1 MNSAIPAEQRLMMM
15 LKKKLK
21 SLDANTSSNQ
31 KQSKEILD
39 VPDFLNKYG
48 DQVVLEYLVENP
60 ELNKQ
65 LGDPLKLSDDG
76 KPGILDNWAHKT
88 SGRVA
93 ILPTAKQKVFYDE
106 IINRY
111 QDYVEYLQQTG
122 EYDLEVETLNLQAET
137 INSQVV
143 KVGKSPNSVFG
154 EDSILETIKA
164 NVLKKPFKKDELV
177 LMIGQALDGK
187 TAGEIQEEMT
197 GAFET
202 FMSNKIDSDIATA
215 NIRMDELIANIKNEK
230 KYRKAENPEFFL
242 KARKAEIE
250 HATKL
255 KMQKMNDDHHL
266 IHGNIS
272 RLFEF
277 FTIGRVINYPFKNY
291 EGNKE
296 NVKGVCL
303 GIHIDI
309 RRNNPY
315 APSAIK
321 IKFALAS
328 SLKYLA
334 ITAGPKFMQQ
344 LSAIQGESYAIRDWQ
359 SRDTMDNW
367 NTIIA
372 KSSVDRNVR
381 HMITGNLLQ
390 AYASYRGNL
399 VSYTLMDGSE
409 KKGILMAEQW
419 IPKQGGESIQV
430 PILKAARFVKSLTVG
445 TPIFTNADLGI
456 MRQWDSY
463 KILVPA
469 SKTKGGKFFLDNEIL
484 ALVTD
489 GKFEKVSTKMMA
501 SLPEDNIDEF
511 IEVLQKNHS
520 ASIELS
526 NDQYLQIADTLEK
539 PKPKKVMA
547 LPKQEDNEALLILE
561 LEAEALALELELLK
575 AA

>member
-1 MNSAIPAEQRLMMM
+1 LKPIYDYVNSAIPAEQRLMMM

-177 LMIGQALDGK
+177 LMIEQALDGK
-187 TAGEIQEEMT
+187 TATEIQEEMT

-230 KYRKAENPEFFL
+230 KYQKAENSEFFL

-266 IHGNIS
+266 IHGNLS

-399 VSYTLMDGSE
+399 VSYTLM
-409 KKGILMAEQW
+409 
-419 IPKQGGESIQV
+419 
-430 PILKAARFVKSLTVG
+430 
-445 TPIFTNADLGI
+445 
-456 MRQWDSY
+456 
-463 KILVPA
+463 
-469 SKTKGGKFFLDNEIL
+469 
-484 ALVTD
+484 
-489 GKFEKVSTKMMA
+489 
-501 SLPEDNIDEF
+501 
-511 IEVLQKNHS
+511 
-520 ASIELS
+520 
-526 NDQYLQIADTLEK
+526 
-539 PKPKKVMA
+539 
-547 LPKQEDNEALLILE
+547 
-561 LEAEALALELELLK
+561 
-575 AA
+575 